1 MIIAKLN
8 KSTGESFDLSI
19 PENASEV
26 GLINALDF
34 EFACFDVFE
43 FLKNHSEEMEQ
54 RKFEY
59 LHFVIVALNS
69 FYTGIIDFYE
79 IDHKNLNLSSDEWN
93 KHFST
98 LSNKIDYEQ
107 AEHSIISIFNLTY
120 TAVKGVKTKPA
131 LRTTDKFE
139 FKGEKFVFPT
149 IWIDVL
155 FQRENF
161 NSPNVKQFIELLQN
175 QANYIA
181 SVKDLNSRDLKT
193 VENLYSKYLTDLAY
207 LLLKE
212 GESIPVNEVD
222 CKKFITQRMD
232 FFQDI
237 DLQSAIDIEHWF
249 NQYYIS
255 LEKDKENYYYF
266 KSDPTTKEEQLAYI
280 EAQNKNSDMM
290 KRIGWK
296 SIINRLLEIGSF
308 NVSGKSAI
316 EAVLTAP
323 ATDAVKTISI
333 DNAK

>member
-1 MIIAKLN
+1 MILAKLN

-43 FLKNHSEEMEQ
+43 FLKNHSEEMEE

-59 LHFVIVALNS
+59 LHYIIVALNS
-69 FYTGIIDFYE
+69 FYTGIVDFYE
-79 IDHKNLNLSSDEWN
+79 IDNKHLNLSSDEWN

-120 TAVKGVKTKPA
+120 KAIKDTKPT
-131 LRTTDKFE
+131 LRTKDYFE
-139 FKGEKFVFPT
+139 YKGERFVFPT

-181 SVKDLNSRDLKT
+181 AIKDLSKRDLKT
-193 VENLYSKYLTDLAY
+193 VEHLYTKYLTDLAY

-212 GESIPVNEVD
+212 GETIPVNEVD
-222 CKKFITQRMD
+222 CKKFITNRMD

-237 DLQSAIDIEHWF
+237 DLQSAIDIEYYF
-249 NQYYIS
+249 NQFYES
-255 LEKDKENYYYF
+255 LRKDKENFYYF
-266 KSDPTTKEEQLAYI
+266 NSDPTTKEEQLAYI

>member
-43 FLKNHSEEMEQ
+43 FLKNHSEEMEE

-59 LHFVIVALNS
+59 LHYIIVALNS
-69 FYTGIIDFYE
+69 FYSGIIDFYE
-79 IDHKNLNLSSDEWN
+79 IDN

-98 LSNKIDYEQ
+98 LSNKIDYVQ

-139 FKGEKFVFPT
+139 FKGEKFVFPV
-149 IWIDVL
+149 IWLDVL
-155 FQRENF
+155 FKRENF
-161 NSPNVKQFIELLQN
+161 NSPNVKQFVELLQN

-181 SVKDLNSRDLKT
+181 AVKDLSQKDIKT
-193 VENLYSKYLTDLAY
+193 VEHLYTKYLTDLAY

-212 GESIPVNEVD
+212 GEMIPIDEVS

-237 DLQSAIDIEHWF
+237 DLQSVIDIEHWF
-249 NQYYIS
+249 GQYYES
-255 LEKDKENYYYF
+255 LRKDKENFYYF
-266 KSDPTTKEEQLAYI
+266 NSDPTTKEEQLAYI